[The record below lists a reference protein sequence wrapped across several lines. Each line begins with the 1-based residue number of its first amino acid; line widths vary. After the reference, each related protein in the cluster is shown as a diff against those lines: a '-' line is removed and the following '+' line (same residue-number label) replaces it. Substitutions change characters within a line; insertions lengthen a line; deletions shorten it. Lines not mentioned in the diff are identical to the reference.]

1 MENAESNLQIG
12 FVRDLLEV
20 GQTGSDLGFHA
31 FSFCTRSSFR
41 LLRNCLET
49 PADVADS
56 MFGGNEISN
65 TLRNV
70 HTTVD
75 AAEVIAMTSILM
87 AHSATTIGFTAADIT
102 LEIGGIQRSSENRLW
117 QQIRAAVPSR
127 YSEYTPFIHR
137 IAEMVLTFVLPIRE
151 IAPARLREI
160 LVSFA
165 LLQQANRPFLLP
177 LCLRSSRRAQG
188 FVLPPD
194 LVRCMGFAAAAYGHL
209 TVNCLEFIPRGLY
222 QSDIL
227 PLLVPGV
234 SQSDVI
240 SQEEVVNPFCIG
252 YLLVWDHRDRHIVLS
267 VRGSL
272 NLNDVITDLTCQS
285 VDCSTL
291 FTHLAPPP
299 HPAACSSSGEREGE
313 EQRLSDEDLECLTH
327 EGRSLFS
334 LSPPLPRVRS
344 LSHTALLPRQGS
356 SVLPATSTSS
366 SARRSSAACRPAPTT
381 RSCSVATLS
390 VQGWLLS

>member
-1 MENAESNLQIG
+1 MADEGEIPSNVNLQIG
-12 FVRDLLEV
+12 FVRDILEV

-49 PADVADS
+49 PADVVDS
-56 MFGGNEISN
+56 MFGGNEIST

-87 AHSATTIGFTAADIT
+87 AHTATNIGFTAADIT
-102 LEIGGIQRSSENRLW
+102 LEIGSGGAGGGGGVPRSENSLW
-117 QQIRAAVPSR
+117 QQIRTAIPSR

-137 IAEMVLTFVLPIRE
+137 IAQMVLTFVLPIRE
-151 IAPARLREI
+151 IPPTRLRQI
-160 LVSFA
+160 LVAFA
-165 LLQQANRPFLLP
+165 LLQQANRSFLIP
-177 LCLRSSRRAQG
+177 LSLRSIRRVEG
-188 FVLPPD
+188 FVLPSD

-240 SQEEVVNPFCIG
+240 SQQEVVNPFCIG
-252 YLLVWDHRDRHIVLS
+252 YLLTWDHRDRHIVLS
-267 VRGSL
+267 LRGSL

-299 HPAACSSSGEREGE
+299 HPSSCSSSYGERESE
-313 EQRLSDEDLECLTH
+313 EQRLSDEDLVCVTH
-327 EGRSLFS
+327 EGR
-334 LSPPLPRVRS
+334 PP
-344 LSHTALLPRQGS
+344 
-356 SVLPATSTSS
+356 
-366 SARRSSAACRPAPTT
+366 
-381 RSCSVATLS
+381 TLS
-390 VQGWLLS
+390 NLDPVPPSCISH